1 MEESSFSIL
10 RIQLLGL
17 ETDNASV
24 EFVDVSAEVGEQVLE
39 VGGHPDFVVQDTDVT
54 VEAGD

>member
-39 VGGHPDFVVQDTDVT
+39 VGGHADFVVQDTDVT